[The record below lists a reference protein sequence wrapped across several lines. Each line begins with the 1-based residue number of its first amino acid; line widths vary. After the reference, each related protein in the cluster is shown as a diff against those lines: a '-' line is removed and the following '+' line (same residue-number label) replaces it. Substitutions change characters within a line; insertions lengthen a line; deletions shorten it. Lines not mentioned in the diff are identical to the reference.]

1 MFYRVGLFMTLSW
14 EIASQVI
21 LREMLQGGEGRSQ
34 IICSSA
40 MKYMGIVNIKRLLLK
55 KTRYPKLRNLV
66 LFCVWEDARVWAH
79 WNHSFHMHF
88 SYPGP
93 TSCMFSSPEL
103 PWGSPSGV
111 AAVWWL
117 VFFSFLSALRAHQL
131 TLGGGITDDCNILVY
146 WYSRQYF
153 ISQW

>member
-1 MFYRVGLFMTLSW
+1 MTLSW

-55 KTRYPKLRNLV
+55 KTRYHKLRNLV

-79 WNHSFHMHF
+79 
-88 SYPGP
+88 
-93 TSCMFSSPEL
+93 
-103 PWGSPSGV
+103 
-111 AAVWWL
+111 
-117 VFFSFLSALRAHQL
+117 
-131 TLGGGITDDCNILVY
+131 
-146 WYSRQYF
+146 
-153 ISQW
+153 